1 VPFWRSGQGRRRP
14 AVSTTNKISLVSIFV
29 ILGAW
34 EFSRRGIE
42 LWLSYSS
49 GADPTF
55 VRGECS
61 ALIEQIQCLYSG
73 LSPKGI
79 ENAAKS
85 LTHGLT
91 QSSRNCRRINLVVSP
106 FFSAS
111 LKWTSAALGSVAGC
125 RQS

>member
-1 VPFWRSGQGRRRP
+1 MPFWRQGRRRP

-55 VRGECS
+55 VRGN
-61 ALIEQIQCLYSG
+61 APPNRANPMPLLWVV
-73 LSPKGI
+73 PKGI

-85 LTHGLT
+85 LTHDLLIPRVTVGE
-91 QSSRNCRRINLVVSP
+91 
-106 FFSAS
+106 
-111 LKWTSAALGSVAGC
+111 
-125 RQS
+125 